1 MMYVLVKD
9 GAVAEYP
16 YHFGSLRAAYP
27 DNSFPRVPSTELLRE
42 YGVHEVVETAR
53 PDPSD
58 AITQNVVEAAP
69 ALINKEWTQ
78 QWAEVDVPAEVVAE
92 RRSTAKDN
100 AARLAVKGDIF
111 VSTFVAMTPAQVTA
125 YIEANVTN
133 VDPSAKNVMEKL
145 ALMLLLLARREFR

>member
-69 ALINKEWTQ
+69 ALINKEWAQ
-78 QWAEVDVPAEVVAE
+78 QWIEVDVPAEVVAE
-92 RRSTAKDN
+92 RRAEAKDD
-100 AARLAVKGDIF
+100 AARLAIKADAF

-133 VDPSAKNVMEKL
+133 LASAKNVIEKL